1 MRVLY
6 VLMHARALT
15 CAGARAGDHFTAQ
28 WPSLPHRMRMCGCRV
43 APEHVGPI
51 NRTVAHAP
59 GRPPASVW
67 ANGTSSSSQASSCR
81 LLGRIRIIGTFLI
94 TRACGVTTATPRLV
108 PRSSHSRRTSRNTHA
123 RARLSAT
130 PALLRWSARFRS
142 VMLRRAPHVVP
153 FVVHVGRGGCR
164 ASSTLSRILDFA
176 GLSDFSA
183 PRNSYNRL
191 AAPQCL
197 SPLPPAARRHR
208 PRSSAGL

>member
-1 MRVLY
+1 MCL
-6 VLMHARALT
+6 L
-15 CAGARAGDHFTAQ
+15 G
-28 WPSLPHRMRMCGCRV
+28 MRMCLRLPCGPGARGPNQSDCRS
-43 APEHVGPI
+43 
-51 NRTVAHAP
+51 RS
-59 GRPPASVW
+59 RPSAGLGKQLLPARAAACAVLSRDVCVSDQVW

-164 ASSTLSRILDFA
+164 ASST
-176 GLSDFSA
+176 
-183 PRNSYNRL
+183 
-191 AAPQCL
+191 
-197 SPLPPAARRHR
+197 
-208 PRSSAGL
+208 